1 MTTNFKDLYKEISKD
16 RREKIE
22 QRVEQELKAIQ
33 LSELRE
39 IVEITQKDL
48 AAKINVSQA
57 AISKMENQDDLN
69 ISTLRKIVEGIGGKL
84 DVTVRLPDKLP
95 LKLAT
100 FSSIEL
106 QG

>member
-1 MTTNFKDLYKEISKD
+1 MTTNFKDLYKEIPKD